1 MNQGNVHL
9 DRGEYDTALAR
20 YEEAQAIFE
29 KSDMKDKVA
38 LCVMN
43 RGVLHRSRGEYD
55 TALVCFKQA
64 QTVFVQLDVK
74 VGVADCMMNQGN
86 VHLDRGEYDTALARY
101 EEAQAIFEKLDMK
114 DTVALCM
121 MNQGAVHDSLGNYD
135 AALACFKQAQ
145 TVFVQLGMKAGVADC
160 MVNQGEVY
168 LSIRKYNEALEC
180 YNQAQVIYEELGIKD
195 WVMDVLRG
203 KGDVYRLIEK
213 RDAALQCYTQAKEER
228 PIGELWYPE
237 IQWQVRYGIAKIFS
251 STRQA
256 LDHYDES
263 IAIIDTLRRRQ
274 QTDWTKMGI
283 LYNKEGVYAETILWC
298 LEQRHEASP
307 SPGLSL
313 RGRGGY
319 EVDYLPKAFDYTER
333 AKARAL
339 LDLIDQTQPVL
350 KSEDAKVQTHL
361 NILRQH
367 QTEQQRRREAEKF
380 SEAAELSTDI
390 QQQQE
395 EMAELSFEDASLT
408 VGRVRDIETIQKA
421 LPEDGAL
428 VEFYYQGETQV
439 AFLLTN
445 KNLQAFHLQ
454 LDTVLPKL
462 PRLRQAIQG
471 REPLDDV
478 QATLVELFNVLFK
491 QSGIWNN
498 LEGFERLIL
507 VPHGEL
513 HGVPFAAL
521 YDKEGGQYLIEQKIL
536 SVVPSASIL
545 DVCRLKNSNR
555 RQESCLWVYA
565 PQTKPESKLSSMDKD
580 MKRYGKPYDGLSEM
594 FNELQTVTGTEATIE
609 GITALLSERPWNVVH
624 FYCHAKAHL
633 DNPMLSFI
641 ELSDTSGGTPRAAFL
656 QAKDIFNLPM
666 KNASLAVLGACE
678 TAVGA
683 RRPGDDI
690 VSLTRAFF
698 RAGTPSVLASLW
710 RVPARETAKLL
721 KNFYLGGN
729 SGWLS
734 GVDQAVALQSAQQ
747 EIIVEGRH
755 PYYWAGF
762 VLYGDWS

>member
-1 MNQGNVHL
+1 VATCVLDQGVVYFSL
-9 DRGEYDTALAR
+9 GEFDTALACYKR
-20 YEEAQAIFE
+20 AQAIFE
-29 KSDMKDKVA
+29 DLGVKDMA
-38 LCVMN
+38 TACVME
-43 RGVLHRSRGEYD
+43 RGNVYLSRREYD
-55 TALVCFKQA
+55 
-64 QTVFVQLDVK
+64 
-74 VGVADCMMNQGN
+74 
-86 VHLDRGEYDTALARY
+86 E
-101 EEAQAIFEKLDMK
+101 
-114 DTVALCM
+114 
-121 MNQGAVHDSLGNYD
+121 
-135 AALACFKQAQ
+135 ALACYQQAQ
-145 TVFVQLGMKAGVADC
+145 EVFEELGMKDRA
-160 MVNQGEVY
+160 M
-168 LSIRKYNEALEC
+168 EA
-180 YNQAQVIYEELGIKD
+180 
-195 WVMDVLRG
+195 LRG